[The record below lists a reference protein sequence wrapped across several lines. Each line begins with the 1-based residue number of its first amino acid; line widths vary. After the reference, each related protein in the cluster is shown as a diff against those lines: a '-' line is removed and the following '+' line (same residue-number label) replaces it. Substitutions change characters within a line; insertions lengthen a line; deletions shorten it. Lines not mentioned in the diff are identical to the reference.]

1 MKLENLKAIRKQKK
15 LTRKELG
22 ELSGLNPSVI
32 NALENGYVDDI
43 KLSTLIKLAV
53 ALKTKIRYL
62 LPNDLKDKM

>member
-43 KLSTLIKLAV
+43 KLSTLIKLAA
-53 ALKTKIRYL
+53 ALKTKVRYL

>member
-53 ALKTKIRYL
+53 ALKTKVRYL

>member
-1 MKLENLKAIRKQKK
+1 MKLENLKTTRKQKK

-53 ALKTKIRYL
+53 ALKTKVRYL

>member
-1 MKLENLKAIRKQKK
+1 MKLENLKTIRKQKK

-43 KLSTLIKLAV
+43 KLSTLIKLAM
-53 ALKTKIRYL
+53 ALKTKVRYL